1 MIDADRAER
10 ACRDVLAVELFA
22 PGMAR
27 VITLGGCYTVDARGE
42 GCQCPDKEYHLEAG
56 EQCKHHA
63 AAFLATSDDHPTP
76 FLVREDLSTRTDPE
90 FELERPPR
98 IGRNHT
104 FGAFT
109 DGGECE
115 ACAALPEGVP
125 CADCYITGRKS
136 WSGTDSTAAD
146 TDTEA

>member
-1 MIDADRAER
+1 MTDDGRAVR
-10 ACRDVLAVELFA
+10 AVEDVVAVESLA
-22 PGMAR
+22 PGMVR
-27 VITLGGCYTVDARGE
+27 VVSWSDSYVVDARGE
-42 GCQCPDKEYHLEAG
+42 GCACPDKEYNDAPR
-56 EQCKHHA
+56 CKHEHA
-63 AAFLATSDDHPTP
+63 ALLATSDKYPSPYVTSTVADTP
-76 FLVREDLSTRTDPE
+76 RVM
-90 FELERPPR
+90 
-98 IGRNHT
+98 
-104 FGAFT
+104 A